1 MSITEYFNENKIL
14 WFPLELDTQGGNK
27 KPMYNKDYK
36 AQPKSNDF
44 INLSENEILDRQQYK
59 NKYQFG
65 ACDLSQVKHIDID
78 FKKEGEYTPEEIKFV
93 EDSKEKFPYF
103 LSSKKKQPHFLFIG
117 DCQEKARHQTKY
129 KDIEILNKGWSF
141 FKLNS
146 TIINKDITI
155 PNFNIFE
162 NLVLNNKSK
171 SNNSNNNNK
180 SNNFKNNNK
189 IDLGYSSEEE
199 LTGLIHLMAKKKELL
214 NLIDNSGDGLHYD
227 DYIRIIWS
235 LKNDDVKNYKMALEW
250 SKRSNKHNLKEF
262 NKVWKDGKEKGL
274 SLGTIHYNAR
284 IHNPELYN
292 EKFNNET
299 IEGTE
304 EILSELFMK
313 LEGENIVCSNSSVYI
328 YSGGF
333 WREDNK
339 NLMKLKKLVRYTL
352 NKLLCDKLILSLSK
366 NNYEKHKELNRIHQ
380 KIQMKKTI
388 DNVSAFIVQDCFAR
402 ESNIQFDINKEQLYN
417 INFKNGIYNLKKMKF
432 RKRNK
437 YDYVTKY
444 LDWNYNF
451 EVDLKSL
458 EEVKDFFRRLQGDKQ
473 QRDFSICWLASC
485 LDGNLDKSKFK
496 MNIGYTAENG
506 KSTEF
511 LIHSSVFPIYS
522 TKLSSCFFSKDNN
535 KKHKELLPLMKNP
548 IRFCYIEEL
557 RENKLD
563 ADFLKEFSD
572 GKLTC
577 EILYSTS
584 MTSNIQATL
593 STCAN
598 RDFNIDLDCGVSRRG
613 IIQFYKSE
621 FKEKY
626 TQDDYENNKFMKKQ
640 GYFRQFEECEKMKNA
655 YFHYL
660 LEYYNKFKIP
670 SINEK
675 LFTSIS
681 EEYDTIGQALS
692 DNFTLTENGEDT
704 VFKEELYQVI
714 KNSINIK
721 HFTWRMC
728 LREIKNRGIKY
739 DKDKRSKGRKGF
751 FIGIKLN
758 ETIET
763 DEEE

>member
-1 MSITEYFNENKIL
+1 MQITQYFNENKIL
-14 WFPLELDTQGGNK
+14 WFPLDLDTSGGNK
-27 KPMYNKDYK
+27 RPKYNQDYK

-44 INLSENEILDRQQYK
+44 INLSKSEIEDRQ
-59 NKYQFG
+59 KYQSKYIFG
-65 ACDLSQVKHIDID
+65 ACDLSVVKHIDID
-78 FKKEGEYTPEEIKFV
+78 FKKDEEYTQEEKDFV
-93 EDSKEKFPYF
+93 ENAKEKFPYF
-103 LSSKKKQPHFLFIG
+103 LSSKKQLPHFLFMG

-141 FKLNS
+141 FKLDS
-146 TIINKDITI
+146 QIINKDIEI
-155 PNFNIFE
+155 PNYNIFE
-162 NLVLNNKSK
+162 NLVLLNK
-171 SNNSNNNNK
+171 NNK
-180 SNNFKNNNK
+180 SNSNKKINSDNFKKN
-189 IDLGYSSEEE
+189 DLGYCSEEE
-199 LTGLIHLMAKKKELL
+199 SSAVSDKKKELL
-214 NLIDNSGDGLHYD
+214 NLINNTGEGVHYD

-235 LKNDDVKNYKMALEW
+235 LKNDSLKNYKMALEW
-250 SKRSNKHNLKEF
+250 SQKSNKHNLGEF

-274 SLGTIHYNAR
+274 SLGTVHYNAR
-284 IHNPELYN
+284 LHNPELYN

-304 EILSELFMK
+304 EALSELFMN
-313 LEGENIVCSNSSVYI
+313 LEGENIVCSNSTVYI
-328 YSGGF
+328 YTGGF

-366 NNYEKHKELNRIHQ
+366 NDYEKHKELNRIHQ

-388 DNVSAFIVQDCFAR
+388 DNVSAFIVQDCYSR
-402 ESNIQFDINKEQLYN
+402 DNDIQFDINKEQLYN
-417 INFKNGIYNLKKMKF
+417 INFRNGIFDLKKMKF

-437 YDYVTKY
+437 YDYITKY
-444 LDWNYNF
+444 LNWDYNPD
-451 EVDLKSL
+451 VDIESL
-458 EEVKDFFRRLQGDKQ
+458 EEVKDFFRRLQGDKE

-522 TKLSSCFFSKDNN
+522 TKLSSSFFSIDNN
-535 KKHKELLPLMKNP
+535 KRHKELLPLMQNP

-557 RENKLD
+557 RQNKLD

-572 GKLTC
+572 GKLNC

-584 MTSNIQATL
+584 LTANIQATL

-598 RDFNIDLDCGVSRRG
+598 KDFNIDLDQGISRRG

-626 TQDDYENNKFMKKQ
+626 KQDDYQNNKFMKKQ
-640 GYFRQFEECEKMKNA
+640 GYFRKFEECEKMKNA

-660 LEYYNKFKIP
+660 LTYYNNFKIP
-670 SINEK
+670 IGNEK

-681 EEYDTIGQALS
+681 EEYDTIGQALN
-692 DNFTLTENGEDT
+692 DNFIITESQEDIIH
-704 VFKEELYQVI
+704 KNELFEVI
-714 KNSINIK
+714 KSSINIK
-721 HFTWRMC
+721 SFTWRKC
-728 LREIKNRGIKY
+728 LTEMKNRGIKY
-739 DKDKRSKGRKGF
+739 NKQKYKNGMKGY
-751 FIGIKLN
+751 FIGIKIN

-763 DEEE
+763 DDEE

>member
-1 MSITEYFNENKIL
+1 
-14 WFPLELDTQGGNK
+14 
-27 KPMYNKDYK
+27 
-36 AQPKSNDF
+36 
-44 INLSENEILDRQQYK
+44 
-59 NKYQFG
+59 
-65 ACDLSQVKHIDID
+65 
-78 FKKEGEYTPEEIKFV
+78 
-93 EDSKEKFPYF
+93 
-103 LSSKKKQPHFLFIG
+103 
-117 DCQEKARHQTKY
+117 
-129 KDIEILNKGWSF
+129 
-141 FKLNS
+141 
-146 TIINKDITI
+146 
-155 PNFNIFE
+155 
-162 NLVLNNKSK
+162 
-171 SNNSNNNNK
+171 
-180 SNNFKNNNK
+180 
-189 IDLGYSSEEE
+189 
-199 LTGLIHLMAKKKELL
+199 
-214 NLIDNSGDGLHYD
+214 
-227 DYIRIIWS
+227 
-235 LKNDDVKNYKMALEW
+235 
-250 SKRSNKHNLKEF
+250 
-262 NKVWKDGKEKGL
+262 
-274 SLGTIHYNAR
+274 
-284 IHNPELYN
+284 
-292 EKFNNET
+292 
-299 IEGTE
+299 
-304 EILSELFMK
+304 MK

-333 WREDNK
+333 WQEDNK

-366 NNYEKHKELNRIHQ
+366 NNYEKHKDLNRIHQ

-388 DNVSAFIVQDCFAR
+388 DNVTAFIVQDCFAR

-417 INFKNGIYNLKKMKF
+417 INFKNGIYDLKKMKF

-444 LDWNYNF
+444 LDWNYHF
-451 EVDLKSL
+451 EADKQSL
-458 EEVKDFFRRLQGDKQ
+458 AEVKDFFRRLQGDKQ

-522 TKLSSCFFSKDNN
+522 SKLSSCFFSKDNN

-563 ADFLKEFSD
+563 ADFLKEFAD

-598 RDFNIDLDCGVSRRG
+598 KDFNIDLDCGVSRRG

-626 TQDDYENNKFMKKQ
+626 TQDDYIN
-640 GYFRQFEECEKMKNA
+640 
-655 YFHYL
+655 
-660 LEYYNKFKIP
+660 NKFKIP

-728 LREIKNRGIKY
+728 LTEIKNRGIKY
-739 DKDKRSKGRKGF
+739 DKEKRRKGRKGF